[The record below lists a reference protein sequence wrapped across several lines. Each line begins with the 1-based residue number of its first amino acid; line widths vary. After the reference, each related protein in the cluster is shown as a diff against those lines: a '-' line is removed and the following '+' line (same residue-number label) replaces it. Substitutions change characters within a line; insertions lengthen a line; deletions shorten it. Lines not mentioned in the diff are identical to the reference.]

1 VGGDRA
7 RRVWRQFR
15 GLTGRTAPAPPTADA
30 PPAAA
35 NAGPR
40 FATRREALL
49 SLFDPTG
56 RGLEIGP
63 SYNPLLPK
71 AEGFRVETVDYADQA
86 TLRAKYARTGNVDIA
101 RIEAVDHVTGGAP
114 MSATIKE
121 RGCYDFIV
129 ASHVIEHT
137 PDLIGF
143 VEDCA
148 LLLKPD
154 GVLALAVPDK
164 RFCFDLLQPITFA
177 GAVLLA
183 HEEKRTRP
191 TAATVFDSVAYDV
204 LRGGAIGWGEGE
216 TAPPTFAASIEAARG
231 VAEAARQPGAYV
243 DVHVW
248 RFTPASFRLLIEDL
262 HGIGALSLREKAII
276 PGQGNEFFAAL
287 SRDGAGPGLMRDE
300 LGAQMLRDLA
310 MALPSP

>member
-1 VGGDRA
+1 MGADRA
-7 RRVWRQFR
+7 GGVWRGFW
-15 GLTGRTAPAPPTADA
+15 GLAGKTAPAPAPSTAEVLEQK
-30 PPAAA
+30 
-35 NAGPR
+35 
-40 FATRREALL
+40 FATRRDALF
-49 SLFDPTG
+49 SLFDNTR

-71 AEGFRVETVDYADQA
+71 AEGFRVETVDYADQT
-86 TLRAKYARTGNVDIA
+86 TLRAKYAQTSNVDIA
-101 RIEAVDHVTGGAP
+101 RIEPVDHVTGGAP
-114 MSATIKE
+114 MSAVIAA
-121 RGCYDFIV
+121 RGFYDFIV

-154 GVLALAVPDK
+154 GVLVLAVPDK
-164 RFCFDLLQPITFA
+164 RYCFDVLQPITFA
-177 GAVLLA
+177 GSVLLA

-204 LRGGAIGWGEGE
+204 LRGGAIGWGESE
-216 TAPPTFAASIEAARG
+216 TAPPTFAASIEAARN
-231 VAEAARQPGAYV
+231 VAEASKKAGAYV

-248 RFTPASFRLLIEDL
+248 RFTPASFRLVVEDL
-262 HGIGALSLREKAII
+262 YGIGALSLREKAVI

-287 SRDGAGPGLMRDE
+287 SRNGAGPGLTRDE

-310 MALPSP
+310 MVRPSV